1 MMTMQT
7 VDEII
12 RTVERR

>member
-12 RTVERR
+12 STVERR